1 MIQKFA
7 KYFLTAGPFVC
18 LPEVS
23 FQTESKSLQYTSA
36 VLCESSLHFSRREEE
51 LNIVYEK

>member
-36 VLCESSLHFSRREEE
+36 VLCESSLHFSRRKEE